1 MKFTLNPGPLHWL
14 EWGDDRNPR
23 IVFLHGFMGSSQDW
37 EKIINDLAQDYHCL
51 AVDLPG
57 HGQSLGL
64 EPAQYTMPGTAQL
77 LQEALVQQ
85 LSPQRHFANL
95 LVGYSM
101 GGRLALYLS
110 LSFPQS
116 FPQAQIISGSP
127 GLSDFKARKA
137 RRDIDL
143 LRCTEI
149 RDDLKVF
156 LRKWYRQPLFE
167 SLWKTSA
174 QDILI
179 EQRLRNNPEELGKSL
194 KYLGLGSQPSLWGKL
209 PNSASKLHQIAGE
222 LDPKF
227 VSISQEMANCYPALD
242 LRVLPNV
249 GHNIPLENPTAMV
262 AEIRRIMEG
271 QSDDH
276 KPRAMGEKTSQS
288 QP

>member
-1 MKFTLNPGPLHWL
+1 MTFTLNPGPLHWRD
-14 EWGDDRNPR
+14 WGDCHNPR
-23 IVFLHGFMGSSQDW
+23 IIFLHGFMGSSLDW
-37 EKIINDLAQDYHCL
+37 DRIIDNLAQDYHCL

-57 HGQSLGL
+57 HGKSLGL
-64 EPAQYTMPGTAQL
+64 EPLQYTMAGTAQL
-77 LQEALVQQ
+77 LQKALKQQ
-85 LSPQRHFANL
+85 LSPQRHLADL

-101 GGRLALYLS
+101 GGRLALYLG

-116 FPQAQIISGSP
+116 FPQVQIISGSP

-174 QDILI
+174 QDVLI

-227 VSISQEMANCYPALD
+227 VAISREMANCYPALD

-249 GHNIPLENPTAMV
+249 GHNIPLENPIATV
-262 AEIRRIMEG
+262 AEIRRTMKG
-271 QSDDH
+271 RSDEH
-276 KPRAMGEKTSQS
+276 KSRAMGEDIGQS